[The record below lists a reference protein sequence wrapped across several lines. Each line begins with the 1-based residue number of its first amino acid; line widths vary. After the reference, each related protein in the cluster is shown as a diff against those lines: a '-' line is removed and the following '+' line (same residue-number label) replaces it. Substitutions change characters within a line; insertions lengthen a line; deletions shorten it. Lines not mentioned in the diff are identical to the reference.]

1 MGSLLPKPF
10 GVGFGNCM
18 TFDITHTGLR
28 VNVWWVFRGFSK
40 PFLVPWAEI
49 AARDDNFLFFKQI
62 RLTFGQPEVGR
73 LVISRGLARKLA
85 EASRGKLRLP
95 PSP

>member
-1 MGSLLPKPF
+1 
-10 GVGFGNCM
+10 M